1 MLGETVPSGVDSVE
15 SSIGSRAY
23 DVTMVIMNARF
34 YPGFGTLKE
43 IMPYVL
49 L

>member
-1 MLGETVPSGVDSVE
+1 MLCEIVPDGVDSIE
-15 SSIGSRAY
+15 SSIGSRA
-23 DVTMVIMNARF
+23 DDLTMVIMNARF